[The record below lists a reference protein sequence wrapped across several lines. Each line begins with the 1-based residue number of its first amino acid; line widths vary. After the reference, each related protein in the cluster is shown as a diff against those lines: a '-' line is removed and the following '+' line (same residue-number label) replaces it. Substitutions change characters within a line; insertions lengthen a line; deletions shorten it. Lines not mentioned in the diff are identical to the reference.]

1 MKVSEEHTR
10 RKGACAWCG
19 RDGIPR
25 RYAVY
30 ERNGETYA
38 AYLCDRCIAEYQRG
52 FEYDKRKEGQG
63 ADNAG
68 Y

>member
-19 RDGIPR
+19 RANIPR

-30 ERNGETYA
+30 ERNGEIFA

-52 FEYDKRKEGQG
+52 NDKRKEEQD

>member
-1 MKVSEEHTR
+1 MRVSEEHTR

-19 RDGIPR
+19 RANIPR

-38 AYLCDRCIAEYQRG
+38 AYLCDRCLMEYQRG
-52 FEYDKRKEGQG
+52 IEYEKRQEEKADDDQG
-63 ADNAG
+63 
-68 Y
+68 